1 MKIWITRHGQTALN
15 KQKLMQGLTDE
26 PLNETGIQQAKEAR
40 KRLVIF
46 ILMRYMQVLYKE
58 QFRQRRLLAM

>member
-46 ILMRYMQVLYKE
+46 ILMRYMQALYKE
-58 QFRQRRLLAM
+58 RFKQLRLLAM

>member
-26 PLNETGIQQAKEAR
+26 PL
-40 KRLVIF
+40 
-46 ILMRYMQVLYKE
+46 MRYMQVLYKE
-58 QFRQRRLLAM
+58 RFRQRRLLAM

>member
-40 KRLVIF
+40 KKIGDIPVSYTHLT
-46 ILMRYMQVLYKE
+46 LPTT
-58 QFRQRRLLAM
+58 

>member
-26 PLNETGIQQAKEAR
+26 PLNETGIQQAKEAK

-46 ILMRYMQVLYKE
+46 ILMRYMQALYKE
-58 QFRQRRLLAM
+58 RFKQLRLLAM

>member
-40 KRLVIF
+40 KRLKIF

-58 QFRQRRLLAM
+58 RFRQRRLLAM

>member
-26 PLNETGIQQAKEAR
+26 HLNETGIQQRQE

-46 ILMRYMQVLYKE
+46 ILMRYMQALYKE
-58 QFRQRRLLAM
+58 RFKQHRLLAM

>member
-58 QFRQRRLLAM
+58 RFRQHRLLAM

>member
-26 PLNETGIQQAKEAR
+26 PLNETGIQQAKKAR
-40 KRLVIF
+40 KRLKIF

-58 QFRQRRLLAM
+58 RFRQRRLLAM

>member
-26 PLNETGIQQAKEAR
+26 PLNETGIQQAKKPE
-40 KRLVIF
+40 KRLKIF

-58 QFRQRRLLAM
+58 RFRQRRLLAM

>member
-1 MKIWITRHGQTALN
+1 
-15 KQKLMQGLTDE
+15 MQGLTDE

-58 QFRQRRLLAM
+58 RFRQRRLLAM

>member
-46 ILMRYMQVLYKE
+46 ILMRYMQALYKE
-58 QFRQRRLLAM
+58 RFKQHRLLAM

>member
-46 ILMRYMQVLYKE
+46 ILMPYMQVLCKE
-58 QFRQRRLLAM
+58 PFRQLRLLAM

>member
-40 KRLVIF
+40 KKIGDIHFDAV
-46 ILMRYMQVLYKE
+46 YASPYKE
-58 QFRQRRLLAM
+58 RFRQRRLLAM

>member
-40 KRLVIF
+40 KKIGDIHFDADTNRGP
-46 ILMRYMQVLYKE
+46 Q
-58 QFRQRRLLAM
+58 

>member
-26 PLNETGIQQAKEAR
+26 PLNQTGIQQAKEAR

-58 QFRQRRLLAM
+58 RFKQHRLLAM

>member
-15 KQKLMQGLTDE
+15 KKKLMQGLTDE

-40 KRLVIF
+40 KRLKIF

-58 QFRQRRLLAM
+58 RFRQRRLLAM

>member
-26 PLNETGIQQAKEAR
+26 PLNETGIQQAKRQE

-58 QFRQRRLLAM
+58 RFKQHRLLAM